1 MCCYRNTYLLY
12 RHINPIIETSYKG
25 ISKNNSYSLVERSVG
40 ENRLRKHYNN
50 MVGKLDELIPNEWR
64 EVVMYVEELGTVRVV
79 QP

>member
-1 MCCYRNTYLLY
+1 
-12 RHINPIIETSYKG
+12 
-25 ISKNNSYSLVERSVG
+25 
-40 ENRLRKHYNN
+40 